1 MASAAAV
8 LPVAPQSPVADLRN
22 ALDRLGH
29 ISAALNSVRDLLIPE
44 EGLGNV
50 DRGNL
55 ALLFGVLDDAAR
67 ECNEDEA
74 DAKDMAA
81 SAMRAV
87 SDLLNPSKDL
97 RDVSRDNLCSLVEL
111 LGQMHAGAV
120 AQAWQSMQ
128 RLGE

>member
-1 MASAAAV
+1 MAAAAAV

-67 ECNEDEA
+67 ACNEDEA

-87 SDLLNPSKDL
+87 SDLLSPCKDL
-97 RDVSRDNLCSLVEL
+97 HIVSRDNLCSLVEL

-120 AQAWQSMQ
+120 DNAWRAMQ